1 MSEISEKLRSVIEQG
16 IKETFDLD
24 VDKNDFS
31 VEIPKDKNHGDYST
45 NAAMRYAKI
54 LRKSPREIAENL
66 SKTLQ
71 KSDIIEKIEIAGPG
85 FINFFIRND
94 SLTKIISDILK
105 NGENY
110 FKSNIGGGTKIMV
123 EYVSANPTGDLH
135 LGHARGA
142 AYGDTLT
149 RILSFVGYDV
159 LREYYVNDAGNQ
171 IEVLGNSLFERYKEA
186 LGLPFDLSKIG
197 YQGKDVIKL
206 AHDIAAQ
213 DKNKWVDDDS
223 IERKD
228 YFKKVG
234 TKLELDKIKKD
245 LDLYRIHFDHYQSEL
260 DLYRSGKVE
269 NALKEVKKTPYTYE
283 LDGALWLKTT
293 EFGDDK
299 DRVLIKSDGSLT
311 YFTPDISYHK
321 DKFDRG
327 YDKLID
333 ILGADHHG
341 YIARLKAG
349 LKILGYNPD
358 NLDIAIVQMVR
369 LMENGEEVKMSKR
382 TGNAVTIREL
392 CEDVGVDVARYFF
405 ISKPIISHLDFDL
418 GLARNQSN
426 ENPVYYIQYAY
437 ARMMSILRKDDS
449 YEIKDSY
456 SLLNNEKEI
465 QLIKHLGELKHVL
478 EDVTKVKEVN
488 IVANYAYRLAQLF
501 HSFYNDLT
509 VIDKDNEALTKE
521 RLSLVKACAITL
533 KTTLSLLGIEAKESM
548 KND

>member
-16 IKETFDLD
+16 IKDTFDLD

-71 KSDIIEKIEIAGPG
+71 NSDIIEKIEIAGPG

-142 AYGDTLT
+142 AYGDTIT

-260 DLYRSGKVE
+260 DLYRSGKVD
-269 NALKEVKKTPYTYE
+269 NVLKEVKKTPYTYE